1 MPFLKAADTFLVHD
15 SPACAALVLSG
26 LLTGGYTVLRAPLP
40 KDVDLSDASARAAH
54 AAAKRRAL
62 LVRSLVHSYAT
73 ACLSPDVREYVQVGL
88 RALGTATAASAVT
101 VGAVVGGA
109 RLLGIN
115 SVRRGCLF
123 HSNSVLA
130 LTLSTGIEPCKAADV
145 RAFVRQQLTTAPG
158 EPQKGPIEKPH

>member
-1 MPFLKAADTFLVHD
+1 MRVENQVSQSPEDGTAKSSTSWAARAGRQLLSQRADFSTIGASGMSLLHQAGVLSSKQLTFPFHD

-73 ACLSPDVREYVQVGL
+73 ACLSPDV
-88 RALGTATAASAVT
+88 
-101 VGAVVGGA
+101 
-109 RLLGIN
+109 
-115 SVRRGCLF
+115 
-123 HSNSVLA
+123 
-130 LTLSTGIEPCKAADV
+130 
-145 RAFVRQQLTTAPG
+145 
-158 EPQKGPIEKPH
+158 